1 MSNNS
6 LLLQALRGRHFV
18 QPLSVATRI
27 GVRNRYKYDYA
38 CDDEY
43 FEREMTILE
52 GRHLPLPLPV
62 DWRHKQVPINEIMPA
77 HINDV
82 RFNFLPQRLDRRM
95 FLHDNYMNM
104 YDFTHDAA
112 HTLGFPDEDLDY
124 EMPDPQSAMH
134 FKKKRSGAFSMLGA
148 LVAVG
153 VLFGY
158 PIFGLKMPQK
168 DNPFYWRKKY
178 ATPTSIEQFQALSFI
193 EYGGKTE
200 KSPDTNV
207 ILGPNGFDHA
217 GNGLRFDLDNY
228 NDLIC

>member
-1 MSNNS
+1 MSKTSS
-6 LLLQALRGRHFV
+6 LLQNALRGRSFSH
-18 QPLSVATRI
+18 PLAVVSASRI

-52 GRHLPLPLPV
+52 ARHLPLPLPS
-62 DWRHKQVPINEIMPA
+62 DWSHKQFPINEFMPA

-82 RFNFLPQRLDRRM
+82 RFNFLPQNLDRRM
-95 FLHDNYMNM
+95 FLHDNYMHM

-124 EMPDPQSAMH
+124 EMPDPMTAMH
-134 FKKKRSGAFSMLGA
+134 FKKKRSGALSIFGA
-148 LVAVG
+148 VIAVG

-158 PIFGLKMPQK
+158 PILGLKMPQK

-178 ATPTSIEQFQALSFI
+178 ATPTSIEQFQTLALV

-200 KSPDTNV
+200 KPPGSNIV
-207 ILGPNGFDHA
+207 LGP
-217 GNGLRFDLDNY
+217 
-228 NDLIC
+228 